1 MYYPDDLVEEIRLRS
16 DIVDVIGSYVHLKR
30 SGSDNVGLCPFHN
43 EKTGSFHVNSQRQ
56 IFKCFGCGVGGNVI
70 TFLMKYENMTF
81 PEAIK
86 TLADRAGVALPE
98 IEYSEEQKRAN
109 NRKQRILEINKEAAK
124 YYFAALRSP
133 QGASG
138 YNYLKGRGLSDE
150 TIKNFGLGFAASGQ
164 NSLYRYLRS
173 LPEKYDDEVLNA
185 CRIFYFN
192 EKSGARDIFWN
203 RVIFPIMDANNKVIA
218 FGGRLMSEGAIEQ
231 GDKKIPKYLNS
242 PETEVF
248 EKSRNLYGLNIAKR
262 TRADYFILC
271 EGYMDVI
278 ALHQA
283 GFDMAVAS
291 LGTAFTSGHAN
302 LVSRYQKSKKVYLS
316 YDSDEAGTKAALRAL
331 PILRAAGITAKII
344 NMDPY
349 KDPDEFIKN
358 LGKDEY
364 QRRIDN
370 AEGSFYF
377 EIRMLER
384 DYDLADPDSKTKFY
398 TEVANRIT
406 RYEDEIERENHIE
419 AFCSKYGVSKSS
431 FIELV
436 KKQALRGE
444 NIVERTPI
452 KSGIHDNKKPSDRI
466 SSAEKTTS
474 KTLLSWMY
482 DEPKIFNIVKKY
494 IKPSDFEGDLYIK
507 AAELFYD
514 QVEEGSA
521 SIDVAKI
528 IGCFTEEDEQTEVA
542 SLFSQQYNLENV
554 NDKPS
559 SLRTIIVNML
569 EKSCKKLAVMAD
581 EGDMDA
587 LQRGFVIKQQI
598 NELKNTKIEPW

>member
-70 TFLMKYENMTF
+70 TFLMKYDNMTF

-98 IEYSEEQKRAN
+98 MEYSEEQKKAN
-109 NRKQRILEINKEAAK
+109 NRKQRILDINKEAAK

-138 YNYLKGRGLSDE
+138 LNYLKGRGLSDD
-150 TIKNFGLGFAASGQ
+150 TIKNFGLGFAVSGQ
-164 NSLYRYLRS
+164 NSLYRYLKA
-173 LPEKYDDEVLNA
+173 LPERFDDEILNA

-192 EKSGARDIFWN
+192 ENSGARDIFWN

-316 YDSDEAGTKAALRAL
+316 YDSDEAGVKAALRAL

-358 LGKDEY
+358 LGKEEY

-377 EIRMLER
+377 ELRMLER
-384 DYDLADPDSKTKFY
+384 DYDLSDPDSKTKFY
-398 TEVANRIT
+398 TEVANRII
-406 RYEDEIERENHIE
+406 RYEDEIERDNHIE
-419 AFCSKYGVSKSS
+419 AFCAKYSVSKSS
-431 FIELV
+431 FEELV
-436 KKQALRGE
+436 KKQALKGE
-444 NIVERTPI
+444 NITVRAVP
-452 KSGIHDNKKPSDRI
+452 KSGIQTREKQSDVI
-466 SSAEKTTS
+466 SNAEKITS
-474 KTLLSWMY
+474 KTLLSWMF
-482 DEPKIFNIVKKY
+482 DEPVIFNIVKKY
-494 IKPSDFEGDLYIK
+494 IKPSDFEGELYIK

-514 QVEEGSA
+514 QIEGNA
-521 SIDVAKI
+521 SKIDVAKI
-528 IGCFTEEDEQTEVA
+528 IACFTEEDEQTEVA
-542 SLFSQQYNLENV
+542 SLFSQQYNLENA
-554 NDKPS
+554 NDKPQ
-559 SLRTIIVNML
+559 SLKTILVNML
-569 EKSCKKLAVMAD
+569 EKSCKRMAVLAD
-581 EGDMDA
+581 EGDVEAM
-587 LQRGFVIKQQI
+587 QRGFEIKLQI
-598 NELKNTKIEPW
+598 DELKKSEIKPW